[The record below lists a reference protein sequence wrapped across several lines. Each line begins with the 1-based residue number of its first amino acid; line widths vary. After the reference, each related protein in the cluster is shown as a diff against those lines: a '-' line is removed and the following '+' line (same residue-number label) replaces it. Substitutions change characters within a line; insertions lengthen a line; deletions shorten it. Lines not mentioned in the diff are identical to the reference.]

1 MLETNYEEMIV
12 ILKEKGEVEIPLTDC
27 DMQFYI
33 EDTLESLDLKYQK
46 LIPPVRRGSVKK
58 MIIKIEY

>member
-1 MLETNYEEMIV
+1 MLQTNYEEMIV

-46 LIPPVRRGSVKK
+46 LIPPVRRGAVKT
-58 MIIKIEY
+58 MIIKIED